1 MWLLDAVEEE
11 VQGRD
16 ADDANQFGNDPFAS
30 EIIENG
36 SLVNE
41 GQRCPSSQR
50 ARM

>member
-16 ADDANQFGNDPFAS
+16 ADDANPFAS
-30 EIIENG
+30 AIIKSG

-41 GQRCPSSQR
+41 GQRCSSSQR
-50 ARM
+50 PRM